1 MTNWTSEVFKEIKI
15 HHPVD
20 NFLFLKEVTD
30 LEVRISEK
38 KLNAILTILKGS
50 LTHWWHKFTIV
61 WTTFQWSMKNIDII
75 WLAVLTIVL
84 THLHILF
91 YLIRSYFK
99 DKPLGT
105 QSLLDVIT
113 IDNAFVSQFTGTVS
127 TLTSII
133 TRFETVKQFSALS
146 PLFVSAI
153 CTLYTFAFVSICV
166 HGTCLCFIRTLC
178 LTNLSFI
185 EEMIGENLIRILMNG
200 ITLLIAISACTAQI
214 LSGEINSGT
223 AYILLTEKI
232 FKTGF

>member
-1 MTNWTSEVFKEIKI
+1 MT
-15 HHPVD
+15 
-20 NFLFLKEVTD
+20 LFNT
-30 LEVRISEK
+30 
-38 KLNAILTILKGS
+38 LTIGGTLNEYTNHFKS
-50 LTHWWHKFTIV
+50 LTSGLITLFFLNKSFTQKLLTSFAQGCQSPSKFTIV
-61 WTTFQWSMKNIDII
+61 WTTVQWSMKNIDII

-84 THLHILF
+84 THLNILF

-113 IDNAFVSQFTGTVS
+113 IDNAVVSQFTGSVS

-200 ITLLIAISACTAQI
+200 ITLLMAISACTAQI
-214 LSGEINSGT
+214 ISGEINSGT